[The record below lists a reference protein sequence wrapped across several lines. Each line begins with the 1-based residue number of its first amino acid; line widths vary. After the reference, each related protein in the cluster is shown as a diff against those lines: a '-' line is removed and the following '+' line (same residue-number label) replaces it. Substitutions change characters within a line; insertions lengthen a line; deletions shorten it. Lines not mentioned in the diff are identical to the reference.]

1 VNPSPQEEK
10 VSNRCAHRTTLG
22 TAFLAVSLILLTAS
36 SPWAGD
42 IQRVRGQTIYTP
54 AYSHIFIGDREHPF
68 NLTVTLSVRNTDPET
83 PITVESVDYHDS
95 NGKKLRPYLSEP
107 AALDPLAAQHYVVD
121 ESDTSGGAGAAFMVR
136 WRSEKPVCPPIVET
150 VMIGTRSQQGISFVS
165 RGQAIQEAR

>member
-1 VNPSPQEEK
+1 MYSL
-10 VSNRCAHRTTLG
+10 RTAVG
-22 TAFLAVSLILLTAS
+22 AAFLAATLILLTAS
-36 SPWAGD
+36 APWAGD
-42 IQRVRGQTIYTP
+42 IQRYRGQTIYTP

-83 PITVESVDYHDS
+83 PITVESVDYHGS

-165 RGQAIQEAR
+165 RGQAIQEVR